1 MGGHLFIIDGDLTKI
16 ACDAILIPTDD
27 DFRINNHWATFLG
40 DDHQLELAQLRQNP
54 ARGWGS
60 STVKPLECVAE
71 KPQVWL
77 GKIGRADGQLDFTKL
92 DPSVTEFVK
101 MATEEAKSRNVNP
114 IYNWP
119 LPRLAV
125 NIVGSDHGGGSQK
138 KGHLVRGLVHTLS
151 DLANE
156 HGVDIVLVAFGAKSY
171 AAAQRARRQR
181 IGVGDENLRLA
192 WPFENAPVDLL
203 AAARELAHQAINSHL
218 VLFVGA
224 GVSMGAGLQ
233 PWKDLLRDVAA
244 TEAMFTD
251 HALEQL
257 AKRDPRDQAT
267 ILERRLE
274 SLATTLK
281 TVVARRLEKPCY
293 ALAHGLLASLPSKE
307 AVTTN
312 FDELFETAWTTG
324 NRSLAILPDSAVDT
338 GGRWLLKLHGSVTE
352 SHKMILTRSDYLDM
366 PRQYGALIG
375 LVQGLL
381 MMRHMMFVGYSLQ
394 DEDFHELIH
403 EVRVAQGYKDGLK
416 LRGTVLTLQE
426 DELDRDL
433 WRQDLVIVPMSK
445 PRVSLEV
452 ASRQLEMFLD
462 LVGYLSATS
471 AAFFLDETYD
481 ELSKDETILRDALN
495 QLVQHLDGD
504 PKSREDDTVAYKV
517 RHFLREE
524 LGADVKDVPN

>member
-1 MGGHLFIIDGDLTKI
+1 MGGHLFVIEGDLTKI

-27 DFRINNHWATFLG
+27 EFRINNHWAKFLDG
-40 DDHQLELAQLRQNP
+40 DHRSELAKFRTDP
-54 ARGWGS
+54 SGSWGFS
-60 STVKPLECVAE
+60 QVKSLECVE
-71 KPQVWL
+71 KKPQVWL
-77 GKIGRADGQLDFTKL
+77 GKVGLADGQLDFTNL
-92 DPSVTEFVK
+92 EPTVREFVGK
-101 MATEEAKSRNVNP
+101 AADHAKSRGASP
-114 IYNWP
+114 IYDWP

-125 NIVGSDHGGGSQK
+125 NIIGSDHGGGSQK
-138 KGHLVRGLVHTLS
+138 KGHLVRGFVCTLS
-151 DLANE
+151 DLAKE
-156 HGVDIVLVAFGAKSY
+156 HGVDIILVAFGAKSY

-181 IGVGDENLRLA
+181 VGVSDESLRRA
-192 WPFENAPVDLL
+192 WSFEDAPVDLL

-218 VLFVGA
+218 VMFIGA

-244 TEAMFTD
+244 KEAKFSD

-281 TVVARRLEKPCY
+281 AVVASRLEAPCY
-293 ALAHGLLASLPSKE
+293 ALTHGLLASLPSRE

-338 GGRWLLKLHGSVTE
+338 GGRWLLKLHGTVAE
-352 SHKMILTRSDYLDM
+352 SQRIILTRSDYLDM

-403 EVRVAQGYKDGLK
+403 EVRVAQGYREALK

-426 DELDRDL
+426 DELDREL
-433 WRQDLVIVPMSK
+433 WRQDLVIVPMAK
-445 PRVSLEV
+445 PKVALEA

-481 ELSKDETILRDALN
+481 ELSKDETALRDNLN
-495 QLVQHLDGD
+495 QLVELLDSD
-504 PKSREDDTVAYKV
+504 PRSREDDTVAYKV

-524 LGADVKDVPN
+524 LGADGKASDK